1 MLHDVI
7 TAIYRG
13 EYLIELEFDDGK
25 RGVVDFSHY
34 RERGGVFDRFRDIEF
49 FRDFSVNKEL
59 GVLTWGNEIDLAP
72 EILYAKATGSGLPAW
87 MEPDE
92 QNAAEQRRRGTAKQ
106 AKGVK
111 KRNRSPVCQRS
122 VV

>member
-1 MLHDVI
+1 MLHDLV

-34 RERGGVFDRFRDIEF
+34 RERGGVFDRFHDIEF

-59 GVLTWGNEIDLAP
+59 GVLTWSDEIDVAP
-72 EILYAKATGSGLPAW
+72 ETLYAKATRSGLPEW

-92 QNAAEQRRRGTAKQ
+92 QCKAD
-106 AKGVK
+106 
-111 KRNRSPVCQRS
+111 
-122 VV
+122 